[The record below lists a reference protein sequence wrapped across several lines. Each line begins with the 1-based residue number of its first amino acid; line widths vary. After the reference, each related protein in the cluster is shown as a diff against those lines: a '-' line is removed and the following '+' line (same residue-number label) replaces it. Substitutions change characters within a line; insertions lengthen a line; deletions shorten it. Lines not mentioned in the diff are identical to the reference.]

1 MFNRSKW
8 AIALTLFSAT
18 SVAQAIPNQPASAT
32 VRGRY
37 QHVLILS
44 VDGLHSADVAD
55 PALQA
60 DLPNI
65 ISLEQTGITYANAFT
80 TSPSDSFPGTLA
92 YLTGA
97 NPRTTGVFYDDSY
110 DRQLVAAGT
119 GTPSSTGPTTE
130 GTETTSTGNT
140 PFTLGT
146 EVLFD
151 ETIDKDLTLL
161 SGGGDYGI
169 GSIDTTKLPLACTNT
184 DCTLVYPHNYVKVNT
199 IFNVARSAGLYTAF
213 SDKHAG
219 AYDIANGPAG
229 NGVNDYYSPEIAANV
244 AIENGILVDK
254 STAQNP
260 DALNSTTSSYLLT
273 EAYDDLKVNAIVN
286 EINGKNSLGTQSAPV
301 PAIFAMNF
309 QAVSVAQKAQAGGI
323 DVDDNGNEIPSAA
336 LTSALSHTDASIGT
350 ILNALRQNNLFDST
364 LVIVLAK
371 HGQNPRVGSSILV
384 KSSIIPN
391 ALKSVANITVAQ
403 ATQDDVSLLWLKDQ
417 SQTRA
422 AAQVLQELQAISQTC
437 GGTIQSSCNPGI
449 AEIFY
454 GKKLV
459 QAGFG
464 NPARNTRTPD
474 IIVKLQP
481 RYILV
486 GNLNSTVK
494 RAEHGGL
501 NDDDTH
507 VALIVG
513 SDALPNDLKGT
524 IQMDNVEI
532 TQVAVTT
539 LRALGLNPALLQGAK
554 IEGTKPLP
562 GLGLP

>member
-1 MFNRSKW
+1 MFDRSKW
-8 AIALTLFSAT
+8 ALVALFFGT
-18 SVAQAIPNQPASAT
+18 STIAIPRSASAAPQ
-32 VRGRY
+32 GRY

-44 VDGLHSADVAD
+44 VDGLHGADVAD

-65 ISLEQTGITYANAFT
+65 ISLEKTGVTYTNAFT

-110 DRQLVAAGT
+110 DRQLVAPGT
-119 GTPSSTGPTTE
+119 GTPSSAGSPTE
-130 GTETTSTGNT
+130 GTVTTGTGNA

-151 ETIDKDLTLL
+151 ETIEKDDTLL
-161 SGGGDYGI
+161 NGGGDYSI
-169 GSIDTTKLPLACTNT
+169 GSIDPAKLPLACTNT
-184 DCTLVYPHNYVKVNT
+184 DCTLVYPHNFVKVNT
-199 IFNVARSAGLYTAF
+199 IFNVAKAAGLYTAF

-219 AYDIANGPAG
+219 AYDIANGPPG
-229 NGVNDYYSPEIAANV
+229 NGVDDYYSPEIAANV

-254 STAQNP
+254 STAHNP
-260 DALNSTTSSYLLT
+260 DALSSTTSNYILT

-309 QAVSVAQKAQAGGI
+309 QAVSVAEKAQAGGI
-323 DVDDNGNEIPSAA
+323 DVDANGTETPSAE

-350 ILNALRQNNLFDST
+350 IANALRQNNLLDST

-371 HGQNPRVGSSILV
+371 HGQNPRLGSSTLV
-384 KSSIIPN
+384 QSSIIPN

-417 SQTRA
+417 RQTKA
-422 AAQVLQELQAISQTC
+422 AAQVLQELQASSQTC

-449 AEIFY
+449 EDIFY
-454 GKKLV
+454 GKKLR

-464 NPARNTRTPD
+464 NPSRDTRTPD
-474 IIVKLQP
+474 IIVKLKP
-481 RYILV
+481 GYILV
-486 GNLNSTVK
+486 GNLNSKVK

-501 NDDDTH
+501 SDDDTH

-513 SDALPNDLKGT
+513 SDALPSNLKGT
-524 IQMDNVEI
+524 VQTDNVEI

-539 LRALGLNPALLQGAK
+539 LKALGLNPAFLQGAK
-554 IEGTKPLP
+554 IEGTQTLP
-562 GLGLP
+562 GLDLP

>member
-1 MFNRSKW
+1 MFNRFKW
-8 AIALTLFSAT
+8 AFALTLFCGV
-18 SVAQAIPNQPASAT
+18 SVIAIPSQSASA
-32 VRGRY
+32 RSRY

-44 VDGLHSADVAD
+44 VDGLHGADVAD

-65 ISLEQTGITYANAFT
+65 ISLEKTGVTYTNAFT

-110 DRQLVAAGT
+110 DRQLVAPGT
-119 GTPSSTGPTTE
+119 GTPSSAGSPTE
-130 GTETTSTGNT
+130 GTVTTGTGNA

-151 ETIDKDLTLL
+151 ETIDKDDTLL

-169 GSIDTTKLPLACTNT
+169 GSIDTAKLPLACTNT
-184 DCTLVYPHNYVKVNT
+184 DCTLVYPHNFVKVNT
-199 IFNVARSAGLYTAF
+199 IFNVARAAGLYTAF

-219 AYDIANGPAG
+219 AYDIANGPPG
-229 NGVNDYYSPEIAANV
+229 NGVDDYYSPQIAANV

-260 DALNSTTSSYLLT
+260 NALTLTTNSYVLT

-286 EINGKNSLGTQSAPV
+286 EINGKNSLGTQNTQV
-301 PAIFAMNF
+301 PAIFSMNF

-323 DVDDNGNEIPSAA
+323 DVDANGTETPSAE

-350 ILNALRQNNLFDST
+350 ILNALRQNNLLDST
-364 LVIVLAK
+364 LVIVTAK
-371 HGQNPRVGSSILV
+371 HGQNPRLGSATLV
-384 KSSIIPN
+384 RSSIIPN
-391 ALKSVANITVAQ
+391 ALKSVSDITVAQ
-403 ATQDDVSLLWLKDQ
+403 ATQDDVSLLWLKNQ
-417 SQTRA
+417 NQTKA
-422 AAQVLQELQAISQTC
+422 AVRVLEELQASSQTC
-437 GGTIQSSCNPGI
+437 GGTIQASCNPGI
-449 AEIFY
+449 EEIFY
-454 GKKLV
+454 GKKLRL
-459 QAGFG
+459 AGFG
-464 NPARNTRTPD
+464 NPLRDTRTPD
-474 IIVKLQP
+474 IIVKLKP
-481 RYILV
+481 GYVLV
-486 GNLNSTVK
+486 GNVASTVK

-513 SDALPNDLKGT
+513 SDALTSNLKGT
-524 IQMDNVEI
+524 IQTGNVEI

-539 LRALGLNPALLQGAK
+539 LRALGLNPAFLQGAK
-554 IEGTKPLP
+554 IEGTQALP
-562 GLGLP
+562 GLDIP